1 MHAWLLLLIMRCA
14 GAVRMPWGGCGA
26 WRMQQKGSL
35 LLLLFSCEAA
45 AMVSC
50 DAARVGCGMAR
61 LRALLLFGKC
71 VRQQHGA

>member
-1 MHAWLLLLIMRCA
+1 
-14 GAVRMPWGGCGA
+14 
-26 WRMQQKGSL
+26 MQQKGSL

-45 AMVSC
+45 AMVSG

-61 LRALLLFGKC
+61 LR